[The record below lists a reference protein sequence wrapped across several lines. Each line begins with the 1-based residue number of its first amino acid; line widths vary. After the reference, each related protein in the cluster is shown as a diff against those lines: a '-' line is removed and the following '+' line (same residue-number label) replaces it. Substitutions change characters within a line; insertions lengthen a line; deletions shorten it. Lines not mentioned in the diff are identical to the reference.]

1 MCSSSPNFLGENTV
15 AKCGDVYR
23 DYGMDPIAYD
33 SVLTRE
39 MINYDITNFNNVF
52 EASLTI
58 FQTITLEGWSK
69 LMYNYQDS
77 VGYATSSIFFVLVI
91 IIGAFTSLNLV
102 LAMIMHSYIQ
112 TVEGVDE
119 KKLEQ
124 FS

>member
-1 MCSSSPNFLGENTV
+1 
-15 AKCGDVYR
+15 
-23 DYGMDPIAYD
+23 MDPIAYD